1 MIPTLPHAPTP
12 FVLRLLFILQPLFL
26 LPSTLP
32 HDVSKAAGFTLVNH
46 TSRTCHQ
53 TVYGILFTRVLWS
66 INLPVFSSYEFDSR
80 PSNSVFGPFALPEC
94 TPVEFSRYDP
104 TKRLF
109 RLHV

>member
-46 TSRTCHQ
+46 TSRTCH
-53 TVYGILFTRVLWS
+53 LLWS

-94 TPVEFSRYDP
+94 TTVDFSRYDP
-104 TKRLF
+104 TKRLC